1 MDIKI
6 SKLILMAA
14 FALSSF
20 VVHSGEEI
28 RSLSSEATLSSN
40 LGGTQE
46 ARLDF
51 DFGTV
56 RGWLREDGHW
66 QIEGD
71 VSHQA
76 GFCATYHLGMQF
88 GTGNPGCA
96 NVKWIT
102 RPVFVTK
109 RLQCNGAGALHSG
122 GDYSF
127 LAKKNFNDINCA
139 QKVIKCKGR
148 CN

>member
-1 MDIKI
+1 MNIKI
-6 SKLILMAA
+6 SKLILLAA

-66 QIEGD
+66 QIE
-71 VSHQA
+71 
-76 GFCATYHLGMQF
+76 
-88 GTGNPGCA
+88 
-96 NVKWIT
+96 
-102 RPVFVTK
+102 
-109 RLQCNGAGALHSG
+109 
-122 GDYSF
+122 
-127 LAKKNFNDINCA
+127 
-139 QKVIKCKGR
+139 
-148 CN
+148 